1 MEIKTQEVLPKIANR
16 KNRNLKTPTNNISK
30 YSQQSINFKE
40 AKHNM
45 IYLYK
50 ILPTI
55 VLPIMLVIILILIG
69 LIKNKKKLIYIAIG
83 VLYIISTT
91 IFSNNFFK
99 LIEGS
104 EYSKA
109 ISATDSGDAIVVLSG
124 MLEINELGDS
134 TYIEW
139 GDPDRFFGGIA
150 LFKAGKAQK
159 LVFTGGKMPWDKA
172 KKTEGE
178 VLKEYAIS
186 NGIPTEKIFVTK
198 DVENTADEAV
208 AVKELIDQRK
218 RIILVTSAY
227 HMFRAQHLFEKQGFK
242 VIPYKVDYKT
252 AGEKAITVM
261 DFLPSAGN
269 LELSERGIR
278 EIFGRIFYLL
288 ND

>member
-1 MEIKTQEVLPKIANR
+1 
-16 KNRNLKTPTNNISK
+16 
-30 YSQQSINFKE
+30 
-40 AKHNM
+40 M
-45 IYLYK
+45 IYLHK
-50 ILPTI
+50 ILPI
-55 VLPIMLVIILILIG
+55 FVLPIMLVIIVILIG

-83 VLYIISTT
+83 VLYIISTP

-99 LIEGS
+99 LVEGS
-104 EYSKA
+104 EYRKP
-109 ISATDSGDAIVVLSG
+109 ISAIDSADAIVVLSG
-124 MLEINELGDS
+124 MLEINEVGDS

-159 LVFTGGKMPWDKA
+159 LVFTGGKMPWDKV

-186 NGIPTEKIFVTK
+186 NGIPSEKIFVTK

-208 AVKELIDQRK
+208 AVKELISPSK

-227 HMFRAQHLFEKQGFK
+227 HMFRAKRLFEKQGFE
-242 VIPYKVDYKT
+242 VIPYKVDYKA
-252 AGEKAITVM
+252 AGNSTVTIM

-269 LELSERGIR
+269 IELTETGIR
-278 EIFGRIFYLL
+278 ELIGRLFYLIKS
-288 ND
+288 